1 MKKFYI
7 SNVEEL
13 NGEEKKTG
21 RVSYR
26 RIIERYISDFVLC
39 LKINEVDE
47 FVWEN
52 MQNVDFDS
60 DEEICI
66 YQYYL
71 CNLSDFE
78 RETLLEYGIILSYS
92 NVLDLDIL
100 CVDHLGTSWDY
111 VMTDIE
117 WSTDYEEC
125 K

>member
-1 MKKFYI
+1 MRKFYV

-13 NGEEKKTG
+13 NEVEKKSG

-26 RIIERYISDFVLC
+26 RIIDRYISDLVLC

-47 FVWEN
+47 LVWDN

-60 DEEICI
+60 DDEICI

-71 CNLSDFE
+71 CNLTEFE
-78 RETLLEYGIILSYS
+78 REMLLDFGIILSYS
-92 NVLDLDIL
+92 NMLDLDIL

-111 VMTDIE
+111 VLTDIE

>member
-7 SNVEEL
+7 SNENEL
-13 NGEEKKTG
+13 NGQEKKTG

-26 RIIERYISDFVLC
+26 RIIDRYISDLVLC
-39 LKINEVDE
+39 NDIENVEE

-71 CNLSDFE
+71 CNLSE
-78 RETLLEYGIILSYS
+78 YEKEQLLEYGIILSYS
-92 NVLDLDIL
+92 NKLELDIL

-111 VMTDIE
+111 VMTDVE
-117 WSTDYEEC
+117 WSTDYEDC

>member
-92 NVLDLDIL
+92 NVLDLDVL
-100 CVDHLGTSWDY
+100 CVDHLGTSWAY
-111 VMTDIE
+111 VMTDVE